1 MDVHVHSYADSGPTL
16 PGGRVGMG
24 DLLDT
29 AVVMVC
35 SRQLQGQAGGQRW
48 PRGQRLLLED

>member
-16 PGGRVGMG
+16 PGGGVGTG
-24 DLLDT
+24 DLPGI
-29 AVVMVC
+29 AVAMVC

>member
-16 PGGRVGMG
+16 PGGGVGMG
-24 DLLDT
+24 DLPGI
-29 AVVMVC
+29 AVAMVC